1 MPRPRKLRRLALAS
15 SSVLPIQVTTA
26 TTGFLTALLSADEA
40 VMQQMLH
47 VGILLQFE
55 CLLSCHGDEMS
66 MLEDMAVGVS
76 DLSKVTFAL
85 ERAREPVSVNEDVFV
100 PTISG
105 DRTEYV
111 VTVPLPEAMFDQLQ
125 LDGASKRFVRVVPVM
140 FTIGINEQATL
151 AER

>member
-1 MPRPRKLRRLALAS
+1 MR
-15 SSVLPIQVTTA
+15 
-26 TTGFLTALLSADEA
+26 
-40 VMQQMLH
+40 QMLQ

-55 CLLSCHGDEMS
+55 CLLSCHGDEMA

-76 DLSKVTFAL
+76 DLLKVTFAL
-85 ERAREPVSVNEDVFV
+85 ERAPAPVSVNDDVYV

-111 VTVPLPEAMFDQLQ
+111 VTVRLPEAMFDQLQ
-125 LDGASKRFVRVVPVM
+125 LDGVSKRFVRVVPVM